1 MDDNLHNK
9 NNSVSAIIFAG
20 AVFLIIALVLGV
32 LFLMGGNTTTIIG
45 DSGFDA
51 VQSITCENDNVIYPF
66 FQDDAYKRYLKIN
79 MILKDN
85 ELETIS
91 LIYKIYFDDSSTI
104 ERNNNN
110 FRATM
115 NKSFGAYGLRADS
128 LNATYSSL
136 SDAVQLSLY
145 AERDDINDVTSRYLL
160 LDEINGNYEKNDIVK
175 VYNSIGLDCIINE
188 K

>member
-79 MILKDN
+79 MIRLCQPIDRDFCGIRKLFMIQLN
-85 ELETIS
+85 RTI
-91 LIYKIYFDDSSTI
+91 LIFLY
-104 ERNNNN
+104 
-110 FRATM
+110 
-115 NKSFGAYGLRADS
+115 
-128 LNATYSSL
+128 LNPR
-136 SDAVQLSLY
+136 V
-145 AERDDINDVTSRYLL
+145 
-160 LDEINGNYEKNDIVK
+160 
-175 VYNSIGLDCIINE
+175 
-188 K
+188 